1 MISKWI
7 LKIDLMLV
15 SFIVAYLGRVNK
27 PNNNKKLKKQIRKQK
42 KMVQFGFEFRSF
54 KPIELN
60 QTRLVQPKN

>member
-1 MISKWI
+1 MILKWI

-15 SFIVAYLGRVNK
+15 SFIVAYLGFDFEYQK
-27 PNNNKKLKKQIRKQK
+27 TKK
-42 KMVQFGFEFRSF
+42 KMVQFGFEFRSL